1 MHKHNNM
8 MLKVGEKMEEQKKHF
23 RAPVSDA
30 FRRKTPFNQLL
41 DHMGKVR
48 ECIDILGEGLIKYY
62 KGNYEGFS
70 QLAQKVS
77 DLEHEADII
86 KGNIRNHLP
95 SSIFMPV
102 DKGRFL
108 WALREEDKILD
119 HAENLVEML
128 DMRHT
133 KIPKELQS
141 LFIEHAKTVMETVK
155 AMEDAVCNIKDL
167 IETGFVKREREQT
180 KQYIHKVH
188 DWEYQADQKRYK
200 MTKGIYKLEKKLK
213 PMDVYHLLQITDW
226 VDEIADHAEN
236 VADWLRSMIA
246 K

>member
-1 MHKHNNM
+1 M
-8 MLKVGEKMEEQKKHF
+8 EKIEKEMEHF
-23 RAPVSDA
+23 RAPVSNTL
-30 FRRKTPFNQLL
+30 RRRSPFDQLL

-48 ECIDILGEGLIKYY
+48 ECINILGDGLIHYY
-62 KGNYEGFS
+62 NGDYEGFS
-70 QLAQKVS
+70 ELAKKVS
-77 DLEHEADII
+77 EIEHDADII

-95 SSIFMPV
+95 SSLLMPV

-108 WALREEDKILD
+108 WALREQDSILD

-133 KIPKELQS
+133 KIPKELQPI
-141 LFIEHAKTVMETVK
+141 FIEHCKLVMETVE
-155 AMEDAVCNIKDL
+155 AMELAVESIRDL
-167 IETGFVKREREQT
+167 VETGFVKREREHT

-188 DWEYQADQKRYK
+188 DWEYIADQKRYE
-200 MTKGIYKLEKKLK
+200 MTRGVYKIEKKLD
-213 PMDVYHLLQITDW
+213 PMDVYHLLKIIDW
-226 VDEIADHAEN
+226 VDDIADHAEN